1 MVVYE
6 DVVREKPSN
15 KEEAQQFL
23 KGLLTSL
30 SLFFFPF
37 QFPLFSYY
45 IALVILPTWI
55 ADYSGG
61 HAATVGSVLVTNLK
75 TGFRKGE
82 WDRVEVPYTSF
93 PSFANLFLIIGEGFF
108 F

>member
-1 MVVYE
+1 VVVYE
-6 DVVREKPSN
+6 DVVREKPSS

-30 SLFFFPF
+30 SLSLCFFPF

-82 WDRVEVPYTSF
+82 WDRVEVP
-93 PSFANLFLIIGEGFF
+93 
-108 F
+108 